1 MNKAKANYWVDVA
14 IGFAGLGSAVSG
26 LVLLL
31 PGDPTVGILGLS
43 YQLWNSLHTWS
54 SLMAILGVV
63 AHMALHWK
71 WLVAMTKQMIKPA
84 RMQRASERIADAPS
98 GNATAAGLSRRDFLV
113 IGGAA
118 TVVAGA
124 ALAGYRAI
132 FASEA
137 EASQSDSQTI
147 ATVQEGGVACPHNL
161 VNDPYPGRCR
171 LYVDT
176 DGDGIC
182 DYSVPGSGNSVA
194 STGERSDLPRGSHR
208 RGGF

>member
-1 MNKAKANYWVDVA
+1 LNKANYWVDVA

-26 LVLLL
+26 LVLLM
-31 PGDPTVGILGLS
+31 PGDPTVGILGLG
-43 YQLWNSLHTWS
+43 YQVWSNLHTWS

-71 WLVAMTKQMIKPA
+71 WLVAMTKQMIRPA
-84 RMQRASERIADAPS
+84 RVQQASERIAEAPS
-98 GNATAAGLSRRDFLV
+98 GNPAATGLSRRAFLV
-113 IGGAA
+113 FGGAA

-124 ALAGYRAI
+124 ALAGYKAM
-132 FASEA
+132 FANAA
-137 EASQSDSQTI
+137 EASQSDSQTT
-147 ATVQEGGVACPHNL
+147 ATVQEAGVACPRNL

-171 LYVDT
+171 LYIDA

-194 STGERSDLPRGSHR
+194 STGERSDLSRGSR
-208 RGGF
+208 RHGGF

>member
-1 MNKAKANYWVDVA
+1 
-14 IGFAGLGSAVSG
+14 
-26 LVLLL
+26 
-31 PGDPTVGILGLS
+31 
-43 YQLWNSLHTWS
+43 
-54 SLMAILGVV
+54 MAILGVV

-171 LYVDT
+171 LYLDT

-208 RGGF
+208 CGGF